1 MLRLNIHLDL
11 EVCEVS
17 QHSPKYILIVFTIMI
32 DIKTPA
38 NYTSNPTILLR
49 ESFLIYLPSYRW
61 KRSATIQTLNKFEF
75 NVNKFEISLHAG
87 GDVRGLFK
95 MPQMRKEYKI
105 NFHHPT
111 YKGLLFKFK
120 FAQYSNLPFAL
131 SCTICPLMRWS
142 ARIKAAPPLSQGTN
156 TIANFSWKS
165 FKVLDW
171 SVLWINHMWPKKSH
185 YNIFWF
191 TCHLI
196 CKFILSYF
204 YSK

>member
-1 MLRLNIHLDL
+1 MDCLLPVKSSRWSKLADSRFLISFVKIKHSFRFRSVRD
-11 EVCEVS
+11 
-17 QHSPKYILIVFTIMI
+17 SPKYILIVFTIMI

-75 NVNKFEISLHAG
+75 NVNRFEISLHAG

-131 SCTICPLMRWS
+131 SCTICPLMR
-142 ARIKAAPPLSQGTN
+142 
-156 TIANFSWKS
+156 
-165 FKVLDW
+165 
-171 SVLWINHMWPKKSH
+171 
-185 YNIFWF
+185 
-191 TCHLI
+191 
-196 CKFILSYF
+196 
-204 YSK
+204 